1 MQGTDPKD
9 QIKIFATVTIPDGL
23 PVEPETTD
31 ALTDATPAERA
42 KLKENE

>member
-9 QIKIFATVTIPDGL
+9 QIKIFATVTIPDGP
-23 PVEPETTD
+23 PVEEID